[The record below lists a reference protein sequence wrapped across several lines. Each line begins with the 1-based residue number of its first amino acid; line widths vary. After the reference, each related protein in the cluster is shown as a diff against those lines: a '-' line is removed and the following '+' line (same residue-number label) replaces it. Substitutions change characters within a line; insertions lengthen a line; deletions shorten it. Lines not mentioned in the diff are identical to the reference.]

1 MFFVCR
7 NQHGAMEPGL
17 RRRLASAQLL
27 GVEGQLGAAFGEW
40 RLDDMAK
47 ARATAKQQ
55 TEPALLMEQSV
66 RRSARSLH
74 VLGEVLGEAG
84 GATCDEHGFTA
95 PSEAKASFVGSGGTL
110 GDFIVSLNGRYV
122 KTAVMAPSAGWLAL
136 EILQKN
142 SSGGEQVFHG
152 VPIAKRVRHN
162 LHVSEEPES
171 KDLLAWRVSPQR
183 P

>member
-1 MFFVCR
+1 MDQAAKRSNESHAKHVR
-7 NQHGAMEPGL
+7 NMQAAKCSLFDATSIGLWSQDYGAASQARQL
-17 RRRLASAQLL
+17 R
-27 GVEGQLGAAFGEW
+27 GVERQLGAAVGEW

-55 TEPALLMEQSV
+55 TEPALLMERSV

-74 VLGEVLGEAG
+74 LWCLLVFGEVLGQAG
-84 GATCDEHGFTA
+84 GATCAEQGFTA

-136 EILQKN
+136 ATLP
-142 SSGGEQVFHG
+142 EQLE
-152 VPIAKRVRHN
+152 RR
-162 LHVSEEPES
+162 
-171 KDLLAWRVSPQR
+171 
-183 P
+183 